1 MSTHSDSIP
10 GFFRRRQVEQA
21 DTPPEQADPEPTDTG
36 ATNTGT
42 TTGGGT
48 TQEPVVVWEAAN
60 NLEAQIVKGRLESEG
75 IPAIIRGEAIGSI
88 YGLTTGSLAATD
100 VLVPAPLADRAVD
113 ILSKPVEWDE
123 DAFDEPA
130 FDDADVDDA
139 GDAAS
144 HNDSELE

>member
-130 FDDADVDDA
+130 FDDVDDA